1 MVQQLSS
8 GYTDL
13 DRHVLRADRTVRTVR
28 ATRPEG
34 TMGPRG
40 LAMSRRR
47 CYHPWYG
54 DCASSIVREHC
65 CARPPRHPDMHICA
79 CGAVP
84 DASGQDPL
92 FDATAIIRRSE
103 RLKAAHDRAARR
115 PS

>member
-1 MVQQLSS
+1 
-8 GYTDL
+8 
-13 DRHVLRADRTVRTVR
+13 
-28 ATRPEG
+28 
-34 TMGPRG
+34 
-40 LAMSRRR
+40 MSRRR

-54 DCASSIVREHC
+54 DCARSIVREHC

-115 PS
+115 ETEAELVLFEVDAGTI

>member
-1 MVQQLSS
+1 
-8 GYTDL
+8 
-13 DRHVLRADRTVRTVR
+13 
-28 ATRPEG
+28 
-34 TMGPRG
+34 
-40 LAMSRRR
+40 
-47 CYHPWYG
+47 
-54 DCASSIVREHC
+54 
-65 CARPPRHPDMHICA
+65 MHICA